1 VLLVLRPTGL
11 SAAGD
16 DEGAAV
22 PIRRPTTTPHG
33 RWAFGALVAVALV
46 YPLLDRALGVY
57 AVSVATSILIF
68 GLLSLGLN
76 LLVGMAGLLD
86 LGYAAIFAIGGYTAA
101 LLTSGR
107 LGALDFPLV
116 LLACVLTTAL
126 FGALN
131 GALTLRL
138 RGEYL
143 AIVTLAFGQIIPRV
157 FVNLD
162 RWTSG
167 SRGIAALPPPR
178 LFGVAVQTQ
187 AARYYLAL
195 AALALV
201 AGAVWRLSRSR
212 LGRAWAALSMDEMA
226 ALSSGV
232 PLRERISAFMV
243 SAAIAGVAGA
253 LFATI
258 FSYVNT
264 DQSDV
269 SVSAMLLAM
278 VIIGGAGS
286 VRGAIVGALVIAGAN
301 QFAISRVGAW
311 VDRHK
316 AELGGWLGQ
325 IAAAV
330 DLRSLS
336 YLFFG
341 LVLYGTVFLREREG
355 ARRTEV

>member
-1 VLLVLRPTGL
+1 
-11 SAAGD
+11 
-16 DEGAAV
+16 
-22 PIRRPTTTPHG
+22 
-33 RWAFGALVAVALV
+33 
-46 YPLLDRALGVY
+46 
-57 AVSVATSILIF
+57 
-68 GLLSLGLN
+68 
-76 LLVGMAGLLD
+76 
-86 LGYAAIFAIGGYTAA
+86 
-101 LLTSGR
+101 
-107 LGALDFPLV
+107 
-116 LLACVLTTAL
+116 
-126 FGALN
+126 
-131 GALTLRL
+131 
-138 RGEYL
+138 
-143 AIVTLAFGQIIPRV
+143 
-157 FVNLD
+157 
-162 RWTSG
+162 
-167 SRGIAALPPPR
+167 
-178 LFGVAVQTQ
+178 
-187 AARYYLAL
+187 
-195 AALALV
+195 
-201 AGAVWRLSRSR
+201 
-212 LGRAWAALSMDEMA
+212 
-226 ALSSGV
+226 
-232 PLRERISAFMV
+232 LRERISAFMV

-278 VIIGGAGS
+278 VIIGGVGS

-355 ARRTEV
+355 ARRAEV